1 MASTNIFQMHQRLHA
16 YKQSLGS
23 CFASCIGVPSME
35 FDSKNLGWP
44 VVSESNIDTLR
55 YEYLEHFRV
64 DLVARKV
71 F

>member
-1 MASTNIFQMHQRLHA
+1 
-16 YKQSLGS
+16 
-23 CFASCIGVPSME
+23 ME

-64 DLVARKV
+64 GLVARKV
-71 F
+71 LQN